1 MPTAYSPASVVG
13 QFLKQHQIPQE
24 TFAGIVGLSTGAT
37 SEYLTGKKELPS
49 NVAER
54 WLETIATM
62 KDFIERVAP
71 LPINW
76 HPRLG
81 TVLKKI
87 LNDFEKRQ
95 LLISVVDLGPKSTI
109 SDEIAR
115 AASYLADLTTNKS

>member
-1 MPTAYSPASVVG
+1 VPTAYSPASTVG

-37 SEYLTGKKELPS
+37 SEFLTGKKELPS
-49 NVAER
+49 NLAER

-62 KDFIERVAP
+62 RSFIERIAP

-81 TVLKKI
+81 SVLKNI
-87 LNDFEKRQ
+87 LRDFEKRQ
-95 LLISVVDLGPKSTI
+95 LLVSVVDLGPKTTV